1 MPIHCGGRTT
11 GGWFTGA
18 PARTPRRPP
27 NGPTSRCWACLGSSQ
42 QIAAPRCWA
51 GHCAKMRSEGQMVKI
66 MDDVAQTTKW
76 TCCPH
81 IAMGEHRPKLTN
93 TTTLIELDAGH
104 LLAL

>member
-1 MPIHCGGRTT
+1 
-11 GGWFTGA
+11 
-18 PARTPRRPP
+18 
-27 NGPTSRCWACLGSSQ
+27 
-42 QIAAPRCWA
+42 
-51 GHCAKMRSEGQMVKI
+51 MVKI

-104 LLAL
+104 LLALCPLCWQIIEGRALRNVIAEAATNAFRHRPGW